1 MTTWQSYTERLC
13 TLPRTA
19 MPPDL
24 SQNAKIRTPT
34 LLRCAAMCCDGQDT
48 PDSAFD
54 DILFQLRFSLG
65 LIYTAKLNYCWNI
78 WLKIV
83 AEARVV
89 DGSMMVCAFHL
100 APVRATAGTGEA
112 RQLVLEDV
120 AQLRLQKQG
129 HLWLCI
135 IKGHL
140 FCCAIC
146 ILPQPVN
153 HL

>member
-1 MTTWQSYTERLC
+1 MTVVHRTTVYIAKNSNVTWLVPKHQNQN
-13 TLPRTA
+13 
-19 MPPDL
+19 PDL
-24 SQNAKIRTPT
+24 
-34 LLRCAAMCCDGQDT
+34 AAMCCDGQDM

-65 LIYTAKLNYCWNI
+65 LVYTAKLNYCWNI

-83 AEARVV
+83 TEATVV
-89 DGSMMVCAFHL
+89 DGNMTVCAFHL
-100 APVRATAGTGEA
+100 APVKATAGTEEA

-120 AQLRLQKQG
+120 AQLRLKKQG
-129 HLWLCI
+129 HLCLCI

-140 FCCAIC
+140 FYCAIC